1 MFEYHCVNTECV
13 ITYMISIQQNAKYY
27 KCYDDILLFRTFN
40 MQFFVQAVFDVTHT
54 KASLRGMQVFT
65 RIKGNFRSNL
75 DSLASH
81 VCVYF
86 TSAGMS
92 FKISGQYVFCMIIRN
107 KFLGFTDLKSKTNLS
122 SIFKNFLETK
132 CGQLRLNY

>member
-13 ITYMISIQQNAKYY
+13 ITYMISIQPNAKYY

-54 KASLRGMQVFT
+54 KASLRG
-65 RIKGNFRSNL
+65 IYSLGLKGNFRSNL

-92 FKISGQYVFCMIIRN
+92 FKISR
-107 KFLGFTDLKSKTNLS
+107 
-122 SIFKNFLETK
+122 
-132 CGQLRLNY
+132 

>member
-1 MFEYHCVNTECV
+1 MFEQNCVNTECV

-54 KASLRGMQVFT
+54 KASLRG
-65 RIKGNFRSNL
+65 IYSLGLKGNFRSNL

-92 FKISGQYVFCMIIRN
+92 FKISRQYVFCMIIRN

>member
-54 KASLRGMQVFT
+54 KASLRG
-65 RIKGNFRSNL
+65 IYSLGLKGNFRSNL

-92 FKISGQYVFCMIIRN
+92 FKISR
-107 KFLGFTDLKSKTNLS
+107 
-122 SIFKNFLETK
+122 
-132 CGQLRLNY
+132 

>member
-27 KCYDDILLFRTFN
+27 KCYDDILLFRSFN
-40 MQFFVQAVFDVTHT
+40 MEFFVQAVFDVTHT
-54 KASLRGMQVFT
+54 KASLRG
-65 RIKGNFRSNL
+65 IYSLGLKGNFRSNL

-122 SIFKNFLETK
+122 SIFNFLETK